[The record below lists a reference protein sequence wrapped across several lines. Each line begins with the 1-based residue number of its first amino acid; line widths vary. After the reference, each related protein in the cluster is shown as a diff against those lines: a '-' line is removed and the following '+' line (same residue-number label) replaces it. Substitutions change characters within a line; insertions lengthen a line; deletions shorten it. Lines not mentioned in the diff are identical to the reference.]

1 MPINA
6 ENWAMKVMGHHFLDI
21 NEEYCSGDMCNDA
34 FLKIAASCEK
44 HKSCK
49 VPKLERSVLNSAIR
63 RALDANQKRIC
74 SSSTNQQRRDHASG
88 CFMETKIND
97 TYSMV
102 EYTGPPLPHD
112 WKNQFDMLWNPN
124 DHEKIV
130 HGSCMK
136 SISM

>member
-1 MPINA
+1 
-6 ENWAMKVMGHHFLDI
+6 
-21 NEEYCSGDMCNDA
+21 
-34 FLKIAASCEK
+34 
-44 HKSCK
+44 
-49 VPKLERSVLNSAIR
+49 
-63 RALDANQKRIC
+63 
-74 SSSTNQQRRDHASG
+74 
-88 CFMETKIND
+88 METKIND